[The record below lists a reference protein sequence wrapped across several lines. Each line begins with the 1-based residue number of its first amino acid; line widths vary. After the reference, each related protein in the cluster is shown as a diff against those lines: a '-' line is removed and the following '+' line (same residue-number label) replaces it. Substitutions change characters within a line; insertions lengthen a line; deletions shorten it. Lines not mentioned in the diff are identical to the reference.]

1 MSCLPATVQTH
12 KVFFP
17 EFHCNRFT
25 PLPCSGLPSGALLR
39 SRQRLGIFTTSAL
52 GWTGSHSAAPSAT
65 WLGTSVMVVRGRER
79 HFGMDDEDG
88 SELRAALASSPL
100 VRVGVGGIRQILS
113 PDSFCLGR
121 VVADMA
127 SRGSHAVLAPQII
140 LPHGLSWSEVRRV
153 LGVQLWSPQ
162 DKLVPSHSIPRLSC
176 GQGLRLKP
184 GVLARQTKLHSHSAG
199 GRDCEALPPSAGG
212 FAQLRPS
219 LQYRAEAE
227 QLEPSQQ
234 ARPGSSAHLG

>member
-1 MSCLPATVQTH
+1 MQEDQSYLGSRAGRVSYRPRPFRLCLVSQQRSKLTR
-12 KVFFP
+12 FFP
-17 EFHCNRFT
+17 SEFHCNRFT
-25 PLPCSGLPSGALLR
+25 PLPCSGIPSGALLS

-79 HFGMDDEDG
+79 RFGMDDEDG

-100 VRVGVGGIRQILS
+100 LRVGVGGIRQILS

-127 SRGSHAVLAPQII
+127 SRGSHAVLAPQIV
-140 LPHGLSWSEVRRV
+140 LPHGLSWSAVRRV

-162 DKLVPSHSIPRLSC
+162 DKLVPFPLHSASIVWSGITAATWGFSQANQIAFPQCWWPRL
-176 GQGLRLKP
+176 
-184 GVLARQTKLHSHSAG
+184 
-199 GRDCEALPPSAGG
+199 
-212 FAQLRPS
+212 
-219 LQYRAEAE
+219 
-227 QLEPSQQ
+227 
-234 ARPGSSAHLG
+234 